1 MVSVNTKQ
9 NCGTVTKNPRCTEVF
24 YSKILRYT
32 EEFYAVANRSDDFF
46 YWYRALCP
54 LK

>member
-1 MVSVNTKQ
+1 MVSVNAKQ

-32 EEFYAVANRSDDFF
+32 EEFYTVANRSDDFF
-46 YWYRALCP
+46 YWYRALGP